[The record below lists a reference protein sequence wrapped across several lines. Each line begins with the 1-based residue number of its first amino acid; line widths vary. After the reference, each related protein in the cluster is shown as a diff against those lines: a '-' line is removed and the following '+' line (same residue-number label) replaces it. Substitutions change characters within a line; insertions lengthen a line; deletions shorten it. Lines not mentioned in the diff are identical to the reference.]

1 MIYFVTPAWQR
12 YDLTAVCLE
21 QRQRVIEDLARRSI
35 EAHCVVI
42 ADDEN
47 LNIARSLGME
57 TIEQNNDWLGRRFND
72 GIEYAARHGAEWI
85 VPIGSDSW
93 IDPAYFLPL
102 PDPQVTRSSGMYA
115 AVTATRIGY
124 LNVRNPRNPAGPHMI
139 HRSRLP
145 ESFRPA
151 RDELSRYIDSSTL
164 AGLSN
169 VQWEIRDLHPLQY
182 IGFRGQPHITP
193 YDRLYRAWGER
204 ESTDP
209 WSELATVYPQAL
221 VDRARA
227 CLSSTSADEPTPAV
241 TATERP
247 KPSAA

>member
-1 MIYFVTPAWQR
+1 MIWFVTPCWGR
-12 YDLTAVCLE
+12 YELTRICLE
-21 QRQRVIEDLARRSI
+21 QRQYVIEDLARHSI
-35 EAHCVVI
+35 HAECVVI

-47 LNIARSLGME
+47 LDTARSLGMRTVE
-57 TIEQNNDWLGRRFND
+57 RDNEWLGRRFND
-72 GIEYAARHGAEWI
+72 GIEYAAKRGEWI

-102 PDPQVTRSSGMYA
+102 PEIAATRSSGYYA
-115 AVTATRIGY
+115 AVTADRIGY

-145 ESFRPA
+145 ESLRPA

-209 WSELATVYPQAL
+209 WTELATVYPQDL

-227 CLSSTSADEPTPAV
+227 CLSSTSAAEPTRAE
-241 TATERP
+241 TATAPRRR
-247 KPSAA
+247 SAA